1 MNKSDKRI
9 LIIGSYPITKPR
21 HGGQKRVQA
30 VVKEYQKHFTNVK
43 FIAVFSRWANPDH
56 GSDDIPVS
64 HQTDREIM
72 RSARLEDIICGEA
85 IYNESKVKQSV
96 TQVLRTYRPDV
107 IQLEQAYPYLGLKP
121 LLKELGM
128 SPQIIFDTHNVESEM
143 KPSIY
148 KEAGLKDKEATA
160 LIARITDL
168 ESDLLANSALTVAVS
183 AADEAVFKH
192 AGARRVIIARN
203 GIYPVTSAEA
213 NRRYWLNFFK
223 ENRINHRVLYVS
235 SAHLPNWTGL
245 QKMIGD
251 GLGFLSP
258 DTRILIAGGL
268 SDYLTT
274 RHIWPET
281 PGAATFWCRAEGCGI
296 LTEDRL
302 GGLIQASD
310 MMILPIFTGGGSNL
324 KTAEALLSGKP
335 IVATSYAF
343 RAYEQFMDLPTVT
356 IADTPKDFQQ
366 GILNTIKASSPRL
379 TNAQIQSLQ
388 AVTWPNCLSDLIA
401 EVAKI

>member
-1 MNKSDKRI
+1 MNKSSKRI

-30 VVKEYQKHFTNVK
+30 IVNEYQKHFANVK

-56 GSDDIPVS
+56 GHDDIPVS

-72 RSARLEDIICGEA
+72 RAARLEDIICGEA
-85 IYNESKVKQSV
+85 IYNEPKVKQ
-96 TQVLRTYRPDV
+96 QVSQILRSYRPDI
-107 IQLEQAYPYLGLKP
+107 IQVEQAYPYLGLKP

-128 SPQIIFDTHNVESEM
+128 SPQIIFDTHNVESKM

-148 KEAGLKDKEATA
+148 KEAGLKPQEARELTG
-160 LIARITDL
+160 RIVELEKDL
-168 ESDLLANSALTVAVS
+168 ASQAVLTVAVS
-183 AADEAVFKH
+183 AADEDDFRE
-192 AGARRVIIARN
+192 AGARHVLVARN
-203 GIYPVTSAEA
+203 GIYAAPALDSDKL
-213 NRRYWLNFFK
+213 YWSKYFK
-223 ENRINHRVLYVS
+223 EKRINHKILYVS

-245 QKMIGD
+245 LKMIGD

-258 DTRILIAGGL
+258 DSRVLIAGGL

-274 RHIWPET
+274 RHVWPET

-296 LTEDRL
+296 LTEERL

-310 MMILPIFTGGGSNL
+310 MMILPILTGGGSNL

-343 RAYEQFMDLPTVT
+343 RAYEQFMELPTVT
-356 IADTPKDFQQ
+356 VADTPKDFQQ
-366 GILNTIKASSPRL
+366 AILDTLIKSPASLS
-379 TNAQIQSLQ
+379 TSQTQSLQ
-388 AVTWPNCLSDLIA
+388 AVTWPQCLNDLVA
-401 EVAKI
+401 EVSKL